1 MDIEEEIKELR
12 KMISDLNT
20 TVAIINQ
27 EAITDRDM
35 LSELKSEMKQLT
47 IALNRV
53 SLLIGKKQGV
63 EEGTTNVMKWVWTIF
78 GALIVGWIIWI
89 STTVLADHID
99 IERIITKGH

>member
-1 MDIEEEIKELR
+1 
-12 KMISDLNT
+12 MISDLNT

-53 SLLIGKKQGV
+53 SLLIGKKQGI
-63 EEGTTNVMKWVWTIF
+63 EEGTSNVMKWVWTIF

>member
-53 SLLIGKKQGV
+53 SLLIGKKQGI
-63 EEGTTNVMKWVWTIF
+63 EEGTSNVMKWVWTIF